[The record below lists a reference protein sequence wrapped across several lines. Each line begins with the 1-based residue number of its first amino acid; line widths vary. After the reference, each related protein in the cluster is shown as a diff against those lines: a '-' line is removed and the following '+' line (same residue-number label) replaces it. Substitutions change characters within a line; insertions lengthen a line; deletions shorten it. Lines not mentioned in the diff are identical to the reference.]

1 MTRRRAIERFE
12 REDPSLHS
20 PTSRSNC
27 YLDAKVQL
35 TEQGLH
41 GKTLFDQPAPVALRV
56 NVNMTDAPLTRKT
69 DERLVWPE
77 PDIDVAAAVLV
88 TLTDGY
94 GLKAK
99 AGKCAD
105 RKTRRVLVTLDLK
118 DKNCRR

>member
-1 MTRRRAIERFE
+1 M
-12 REDPSLHS
+12 
-20 PTSRSNC
+20 
-27 YLDAKVQL
+27 
-35 TEQGLH
+35 H

-69 DERLVWPE
+69 GERLVWPE

-94 GLKAK
+94 DLKAK
-99 AGKCAD
+99 AGKYAD